1 LAAFTSALA
10 VSCARSSGRAL
21 ELGEEL
27 DGPIEVIRANFDQLL
42 ARSLGEPLREA
53 GVVLRP

>member
-1 LAAFTSALA
+1 VCEILG
-10 VSCARSSGRAL
+10 RRAL

-27 DGPIEVIRANFDQLL
+27 DGPIEVIRANLNQLL